1 MYISAAEI
9 YISAREMY
17 ISRREIKI
25 ISYVS
30 RFWKQGEAVSW
41 PFPAVL
47 FLWCW
52 GGGDTALISNS
63 RNIRYRALSL
73 EMSDEPNNSS
83 FCKRKKRELL
93 FVLFLLFIFASDKSY
108 MFNF

>member
-30 RFWKQGEAVSW
+30 RFWKQGEAVS
-41 PFPAVL
+41 
-47 FLWCW
+47 
-52 GGGDTALISNS
+52 
-63 RNIRYRALSL
+63 
-73 EMSDEPNNSS
+73 
-83 FCKRKKRELL
+83 
-93 FVLFLLFIFASDKSY
+93 
-108 MFNF
+108 